1 MAEPDLFK
9 ILDIYVLSGNPE
21 VSLAKPFTV
30 MLSEK
35 TALRYFNTTNVIGKR
50 LRSNNQADLEVV
62 GVYQD
67 FPQQSH
73 FHPEFLV
80 SFSTMEDDNIY
91 GRRRLETNWGNN
103 SFGTYILMAE
113 GVDPSKVEARFPE
126 FLDKHFGNYAR
137 TNWGVPADWKAS
149 KATRLYLQKLTDIH
163 LTSHLDDELEA
174 NGDIQNVYMMG
185 VIGLFIILIACFNF
199 INLSTARAVKRAKEV
214 GLRKVVG
221 AIKKQ
226 LVFQYLTESVL
237 IALLSLIFAIAISSI
252 GLNLLNSFTGKNLTI
267 NLFTD
272 PLFVGGTLI
281 FAIIIGSLAGAY
293 PAFVISGFKPAST
306 LKGQHGSIGGKSTL
320 RRGLVVAQFSI
331 SIILIIATVVTFQ
344 QLQYLNTR
352 DLGYS
357 KSQVITLPM
366 YPEIGQ
372 SYDAFYNEVTKSSL
386 IKNVGRSSR
395 IPTRRLLDSYGGARV
410 LDSGKLVGATMDLK
424 TIAVDPDFFDTYS
437 IPMVVGRNFSKEIA
451 TDDSLAFII
460 NEAAARALGW
470 TNLKDHVNEDFEYA
484 ETLGKLIGIVKDFHF
499 ESLHQEIVPMIFLA
513 SNRFGSISIKLS
525 GNTGDAIA
533 HVQNVWKQFAPAR
546 PFDYQFLDETYEA
559 LYDAE
564 QKQAKLFTAFSGL
577 AIFIASLGLFGLATF
592 NAMQRVK
599 EIGIRKVLGA
609 TVPQIFGLLSK
620 EIVILILVANFLAWP
635 VAYYFMGEWLSG
647 FAYHIDM
654 NIFVYIGSAF
664 VAVLIAII
672 TISAQTLKAATSNP
686 AQTLKYE

>member
-1 MAEPDLFK
+1 
-9 ILDIYVLSGNPE
+9 
-21 VSLAKPFTV
+21 
-30 MLSEK
+30 
-35 TALRYFNTTNVIGKR
+35 
-50 LRSNNQADLEVV
+50 
-62 GVYQD
+62 
-67 FPQQSH
+67 
-73 FHPEFLV
+73 
-80 SFSTMEDDNIY
+80 
-91 GRRRLETNWGNN
+91 
-103 SFGTYILMAE
+103 
-113 GVDPSKVEARFPE
+113 
-126 FLDKHFGNYAR
+126 
-137 TNWGVPADWKAS
+137 
-149 KATRLYLQKLTDIH
+149 
-163 LTSHLDDELEA
+163 
-174 NGDIQNVYMMG
+174 
-185 VIGLFIILIACFNF
+185 
-199 INLSTARAVKRAKEV
+199 
-214 GLRKVVG
+214 
-221 AIKKQ
+221 
-226 LVFQYLTESVL
+226 
-237 IALLSLIFAIAISSI
+237 
-252 GLNLLNSFTGKNLTI
+252 
-267 NLFTD
+267 
-272 PLFVGGTLI
+272 
-281 FAIIIGSLAGAY
+281 
-293 PAFVISGFKPAST
+293 
-306 LKGQHGSIGGKSTL
+306 
-320 RRGLVVAQFSI
+320 
-331 SIILIIATVVTFQ
+331 
-344 QLQYLNTR
+344 
-352 DLGYS
+352 
-357 KSQVITLPM
+357 
-366 YPEIGQ
+366 
-372 SYDAFYNEVTKSSL
+372 
-386 IKNVGRSSR
+386 
-395 IPTRRLLDSYGGARV
+395 
-410 LDSGKLVGATMDLK
+410 
-424 TIAVDPDFFDTYS
+424 
-437 IPMVVGRNFSKEIA
+437 VGRNFSKEIA

>member
-1 MAEPDLFK
+1 MLLNYFKVALRSLTRNKLTSFINISGLALAMACSLLIYLFVQDELSYDKYHGKADRIYRVTRSFQSGDGETNLPFGPLLKNDFAEIEALARTIRSSVVITLEENGVVKMSNREQQLFMAEPDLFK

-293 PAFVISGFKPAST
+293 PAFAPSAVK
-306 LKGQHGSIGGKSTL
+306 
-320 RRGLVVAQFSI
+320 
-331 SIILIIATVVTFQ
+331 
-344 QLQYLNTR
+344 
-352 DLGYS
+352 
-357 KSQVITLPM
+357 
-366 YPEIGQ
+366 
-372 SYDAFYNEVTKSSL
+372 
-386 IKNVGRSSR
+386 
-395 IPTRRLLDSYGGARV
+395 AR
-410 LDSGKLVGATMDLK
+410 
-424 TIAVDPDFFDTYS
+424 Y
-437 IPMVVGRNFSKEIA
+437 E
-451 TDDSLAFII
+451 
-460 NEAAARALGW
+460 EAW
-470 TNLKDHVNEDFEYA
+470 
-484 ETLGKLIGIVKDFHF
+484 
-499 ESLHQEIVPMIFLA
+499 
-513 SNRFGSISIKLS
+513 
-525 GNTGDAIA
+525 
-533 HVQNVWKQFAPAR
+533 
-546 PFDYQFLDETYEA
+546 
-559 LYDAE
+559 
-564 QKQAKLFTAFSGL
+564 
-577 AIFIASLGLFGLATF
+577 
-592 NAMQRVK
+592 
-599 EIGIRKVLGA
+599 
-609 TVPQIFGLLSK
+609 
-620 EIVILILVANFLAWP
+620 
-635 VAYYFMGEWLSG
+635 
-647 FAYHIDM
+647 
-654 NIFVYIGSAF
+654 
-664 VAVLIAII
+664 
-672 TISAQTLKAATSNP
+672 
-686 AQTLKYE
+686 